1 MKRRSIAFVFWKC
14 FLKKKKK
21 KKPVNSRKNF
31 ILFV

>member
-14 FLKKKKK
+14 FLKKKQKK
-21 KKPVNSRKNF
+21 TVNSRKNF